1 MISSNV
7 GEVASIFLTAAL
19 GLPEGL
25 IPVQLLWVNLVT
37 DGPPATALGFNPPDP
52 DIMTK
57 PPRPSDEELITPW
70 LLFRWLAVGAYVG
83 SATVGIFAAWYLC
96 PSFLKVLGLDPSLD
110 GHAPVSWK
118 QLTRWTECEASWFS
132 GASGKSWGA
141 FFFFEF
147 FFFFLL
153 LSVFG
158 GERTH
163 SRSFSSRLSLSLPL
177 SFPCIPKQ
185 KKPLHSPGGL
195 NDKFGYSLAGGGRVS
210 LSDPCDLFA
219 AAGKAKAST
228 LSLSVL
234 VAIEMFNA
242 LNALSEDNSL
252 LTVPPTRNP
261 WLLAAMA
268 VSFGLHFLIV
278 YVPPLAS
285 VFSIVPLTLREWG
298 LVALFSL
305 PVVLIDEVLK
315 LAGRAWWRRENAKR
329 RQQLSLSSSSSGGG
343 GKASGGAAAS
353 AGASRRGRSPARKN
367 ASENGSSGKKAA
379 AVSPRRT
386 RGSSKASA

>member
-1 MISSNV
+1 MVTIL
-7 GEVASIFLTAAL
+7 FLT
-19 GLPEGL
+19 
-25 IPVQLLWVNLVT
+25 
-37 DGPPATALGFNPPDP
+37 DGREFPKRVHL
-52 DIMTK
+52 
-57 PPRPSDEELITPW
+57 
-70 LLFRWLAVGAYVG
+70 
-83 SATVGIFAAWYLC
+83 
-96 PSFLKVLGLDPSLD
+96 
-110 GHAPVSWK
+110 
-118 QLTRWTECEASWFS
+118 
-132 GASGKSWGA
+132 
-141 FFFFEF
+141 FFFPNILIIIFKELNAPF
-147 FFFFLL
+147 
-153 LSVFG
+153 VW
-158 GERTH
+158 
-163 SRSFSSRLSLSLPL
+163 
-177 SFPCIPKQ
+177 FPCFPKQ
-185 KKPLHSPGGL
+185 KTPLHSPGGL